1 MTDIL
6 VTGANGFIGRKLI
19 ENLRHSDYSVYGAG
33 SSNGDISLPETWEQ
47 FPATSVLVHLAA
59 KSFVPDSWKD
69 PVAYLQNNCLGTSY
83 ALEYCKR
90 NRSKLV
96 FLSSYMY
103 GDPLSLPISEDAPVY
118 VNNPYALSKSLAEQ
132 VCRFYSE
139 NFGVQSYVLRP
150 FNVYGHGQG
159 ESFLIPTIVSQVR
172 AGNVIRVADLRPR
185 RDFVYIK
192 DLVNAITSTISYN
205 GKCHIFNIGSGVS
218 YSVEELIQMV
228 QSILNTSFAVINA
241 DVRRPGEIMDTVA
254 NISAAKAELGW
265 VPKFN
270 LKDGLIDMLSQS

>member
-1 MTDIL
+1 MTDIM
-6 VTGANGFIGRKLI
+6 VTGANGFIGQKLI
-19 ENLRHSDYSVYGAG
+19 ENLKHSDYSVYGAG

-47 FPATSVLVHLAA
+47 FPETSVLVHLAA

-69 PVAYLQNNCLGTSY
+69 PVAYLQNNCFGTSY

-90 NRSKLV
+90 YRAKLI

-139 NFGVQSYVLRP
+139 NFRVQSYILRP
-150 FNVYGHGQG
+150 FNVYGHGQA
-159 ESFLIPTIVSQVR
+159 ESFLIPTIISQVR
-172 AGNVIRVADLRPR
+172 AGNVIRVADLRPS
-185 RDFVYIK
+185 RDYVYIK

-228 QSILNTSFAVINA
+228 QLILNTSLPVINA
-241 DVRRPGEIMDTVA
+241 DIRRPGEIMDTVA

-270 LKDGLIDMLSQS
+270 LKDGLVDMLSQS